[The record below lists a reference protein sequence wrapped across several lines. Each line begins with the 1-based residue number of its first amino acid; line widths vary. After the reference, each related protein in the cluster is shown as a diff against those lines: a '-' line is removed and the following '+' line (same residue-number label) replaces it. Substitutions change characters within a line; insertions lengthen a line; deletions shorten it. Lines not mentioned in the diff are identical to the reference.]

1 MFWVWHLL
9 PWQYTKDGKMPG
21 DASNEIKNTLD
32 NLHKL
37 LGHRARLGICVLL
50 ARHTALSFSR
60 LKELLEE
67 TDGSLGAQLRKLE
80 DAGFIS
86 VKKEFRNRKPV
97 SWYRLTESGQS
108 GLEKHLDALRQLI
121 NP

>member
-1 MFWVWHLL
+1 
-9 PWQYTKDGKMPG
+9 MPHDQSEG
-21 DASNEIKNTLD
+21 IKNALD
-32 NLHKL
+32 QLSKL

-80 DAGFIS
+80 DENFIS
-86 VKKEFRNRKPV
+86 VKKEFKNRKPV
-97 SWYRLTESGQS
+97 SWYTLTAEGRV
-108 GLEKHLDALRQLI
+108 GLERHLNALTQLI
-121 NP
+121 RPES

>member
-1 MFWVWHLL
+1 MSGDDSNGI
-9 PWQYTKDGKMPG
+9 KD
-21 DASNEIKNTLD
+21 ALN
-32 NLHKL
+32 NLNRL
-37 LGHRARLGICVLL
+37 LGHRTRLGICVLL

-80 DAGFIS
+80 DEGFLS

-97 SWYRLTESGQS
+97 SWYGLTNKGRS
-108 GLEKHLDALRQLI
+108 GLEKHLDALKQLI
-121 NP
+121 SP